1 MRNRADNPYRDGG
14 RRSSVDGDALL
25 GRRPQ
30 LRIRLLFAALAIPVA
45 VIAWRLWYLQDCLAD
60 RYLAE
65 LGRTVER
72 FEAIPSR
79 DGRIIAA
86 NGEVLAEDHEIFGVT
101 VHYRWLE
108 DPPDPLWIR

>member
-65 LGRTVER
+65 LGLVPGADLEVVASAP
-72 FEAIPSR
+72 F
-79 DGRIIAA
+79 DGPVSVRIHGVIHPIDRRLAREISIARL
-86 NGEVLAEDHEIFGVT
+86 GEV
-101 VHYRWLE
+101 
-108 DPPDPLWIR
+108 